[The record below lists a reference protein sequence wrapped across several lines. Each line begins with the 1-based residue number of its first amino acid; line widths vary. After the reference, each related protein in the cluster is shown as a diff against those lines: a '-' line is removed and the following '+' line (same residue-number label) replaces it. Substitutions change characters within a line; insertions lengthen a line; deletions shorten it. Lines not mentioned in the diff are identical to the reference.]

1 MRMPKKKDKIDI
13 LPVDRDTWQK
23 MHYDPMYFVPHEPY
37 DEYNFLKI
45 LSMKKKTEVKEKD
58 VVEQTRRVMEKQY

>member
-1 MRMPKKKDKIDI
+1 MQKKKPKVDI

-23 MHYDPMYFVPHEPY
+23 MHYDPMYFVPHKPY

-45 LSMKKKTEVKEKD
+45 LSMKKRTEV
-58 VVEQTRRVMEKQY
+58 RKQDGTESTE